1 MINVALVRGKYL
13 NNFELQNYNIHEK
26 DIAITAISSQHPIDV
41 SITLPLIK
49 LQSIADYSNRF
60 TERLIKIISN
70 RTIGDS
76 QILFGLENY
85 ANKFDI
91 FHTADPHYYYS
102 YQLAR
107 LRQKNSIKKLI
118 VTSWETIP
126 FNNESLAKKKFI
138 KNFTK
143 EYTDYFVCYTQKASE
158 TLKAEGVRAE
168 KIRRIHLGV
177 DLNRFKPFEN
187 KNKDFTI
194 LFVGRL
200 VLEKGIL
207 DVYEAF
213 KTIKNK
219 KVKNKKIVLQIVGK
233 GPVKSYMQRVVK
245 KDHLTDQIS
254 IETRDYEDMSKL
266 YQKADIFIA
275 PSKRTATWEEQL
287 GMVFMEAMACGLP
300 IITYDTGAIAEVV
313 DDAGLVLKE
322 NDILGLGKTL
332 DSLIHDE
339 FKRQLYAM
347 KARKR
352 AEKYF
357 DSKKTAKELEQL
369 YRNM

>member
-13 NNFELQNYNIHEK
+13 NNFELQNYNLQDK
-26 DIAITAISSQHPIDV
+26 DIAVTAISSLYPIDSAV
-41 SITLPLIK
+41 SLPLIRLK
-49 LQSIADYSNRF
+49 SLADYSNRV
-60 TERLIKIISN
+60 TERLIKVISN

-107 LRQKNSIKKLI
+107 LRQKNIIKKLI

-126 FNNESLAKKKFI
+126 FNNESVSKKKFI

-143 EYTDYFVCYTQKASE
+143 EYTDYFVCYTQKAAE
-158 TLKAEGVRAE
+158 ALKAEGVSTE

-177 DLNRFKPFEN
+177 DLNRFKTSEN

-213 KTIKNK
+213 KTLKNK

-233 GPVKSYMQRVVK
+233 GPLKSYLQRVVK
-245 KDHLTDQIS
+245 KDHLTDKIS

-275 PSKRTATWEEQL
+275 PSRHTKTWEEQL

-300 IITYDTGAIAEVV
+300 VISYDSGAIPEVV
-313 DDAGLVLKE
+313 GDAGIILKE
-322 NDILGLGKTL
+322 NDRLNLAKTL
-332 DSLIHDE
+332 DTLVHDE

-352 AEKYF
+352 AEERF
-357 DSKKTAKELEQL
+357 DSKKCAKELAQL
-369 YRNM
+369 YRSI